1 MFNSES
7 EITDIFLN
15 RIFFV
20 RIVALRQNSS
30 LQVLHISSDQ
40 QRILKYNTVKLVR
53 GTKFEF
59 CF

>member
-7 EITDIFLN
+7 EITDIILN
-15 RIFFV
+15 WIFF

-53 GTKFEF
+53 GTKFDF

>member
-1 MFNSES
+1 MFNPES

-15 RIFFV
+15 RFFF
-20 RIVALRQNSS
+20 RIVALRQNLS

-53 GTKFEF
+53 GTKFDF

>member
-15 RIFFV
+15 RFFF